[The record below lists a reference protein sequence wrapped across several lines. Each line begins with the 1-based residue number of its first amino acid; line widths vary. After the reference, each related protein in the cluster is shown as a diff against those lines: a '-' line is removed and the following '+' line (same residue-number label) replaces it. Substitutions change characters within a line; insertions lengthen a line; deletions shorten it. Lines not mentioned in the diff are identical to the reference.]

1 MSLYGVMRTGVSGM
15 SAQSNK
21 LSTVS
26 DNIANVNT
34 TGYKRAETEF
44 SSLILKSGS
53 SEYNSG
59 SVETNVRYAITDQGS
74 MQFTTST
81 TDLAIQGN
89 GYFVVS
95 DPSGSDFL
103 TRAGSFVPDSQ
114 GNLVN
119 AAGFKLMGYNIKN
132 GATPNVVA
140 NGFNGLQV
148 VNINQMTLQAQPST
162 TATVSA
168 NLDPSA
174 PIITTGPPAYT
185 SKTSMVTYD
194 NIGNPV
200 TLDVY
205 LTKTAANTWQAAAYD
220 ASTSTS
226 STGGFPY
233 SSGPLAANTFTFDTT
248 AVGKGALAG
257 ANPPTPASPTSL
269 TMTIPG
275 GSAFTMDLSAMT
287 QVASSFDFKATVD
300 GNAPSAVE
308 KVDVDNTGQVTAILQ
323 NGTKLPIYK
332 IALADVPSPDNLT
345 PEVGNVYSLNL
356 KSGNVQIGFAGQGGL
371 GTITSGALEESNV
384 DLASELTS
392 MIEAQRG
399 FTANSKS
406 FQTGADLLD
415 VVVNLK
421 R

>member
-15 SAQSNK
+15 NAQSNK

-34 TGYKRAETEF
+34 VGYKRASTEF

-53 SEYNSG
+53 GNYDSG
-59 SVETNVRYAITDQGS
+59 AVETTVRYAITDPGNL
-74 MQFTTST
+74 QFTTST
-81 TDLAIQGN
+81 TDLAVQGN
-89 GYFVVS
+89 GFLVVQ
-95 DPSGSDFL
+95 DANGNNFL
-103 TRAGSFVPDSQ
+103 TRAGSFVPDST

-119 AAGFKLMGYNIKN
+119 TAGFQLMGYNIQN
-132 GATPNVVA
+132 GAAPNVAA
-140 NGFNGLQV
+140 NGFGGLQV
-148 VNINQMTLQAQPST
+148 INVNQMALQAAPST
-162 TATVSA
+162 LATVAA

-174 PIITTGPPAYT
+174 STIAAPAGPPSNYT

-194 NIGNPV
+194 NIGNAV

-205 LTKTAANTWQAAAYD
+205 AAKTGANTWDIEVYNGA
-220 ASTSTS
+220 TPLT
-226 STGGFPY
+226 T
-233 SSGPLAANTFTFDTT
+233 SGPATTFTFNVS
-248 AVGKGALAG
+248 AAGKGALA
-257 ANPPTPASPTSL
+257 AASPKSL
-269 TMTIPG
+269 TVAIPG
-275 GSAFTMDLSAMT
+275 GSSTFKIDMSAMT

-308 KVDVDNTGQVTAILQ
+308 KVNIDSKGVVTAVLK
-323 NGTKLPIYK
+323 NGTQLPSYQV
-332 IALADVPSPDNLT
+332 ALATVPSPDHLT
-345 PEVGNVYSLNL
+345 PEVGNVYSPNL
-356 KSGNVQIGFAGQGGL
+356 DSGNVQVGLAGQGGL
-371 GTITSGALEESNV
+371 GTIQSGALEDSNV
-384 DLASELTS
+384 DLANELTS

>member
-15 SAQSNK
+15 NAQSNK

-34 TGYKRAETEF
+34 TGYKRASTEF

-53 SEYNSG
+53 GNYDSG
-59 SVETNVRYAITDQGS
+59 AVETTVRYAISDAGNY
-74 MQFTTST
+74 QFTTST
-81 TDLAIQGN
+81 TDLAVQGN
-89 GYFVVS
+89 GFFVVQ
-95 DPSGSDFL
+95 DANGNNFL
-103 TRAGSFVPDSQ
+103 TRAGAFVPDST

-119 AAGFKLMGYNIKN
+119 AAGFQLMGYNIAN
-132 GATPNVVA
+132 GATPTVAA
-140 NGFNGLQV
+140 NGFGGLQV
-148 VNINQMTLQAQPST
+148 INVNQMALQAAPST
-162 TATVSA
+162 KATVAA

-174 PIITTGPPAYT
+174 TAIAAPAGPANYT

-194 NIGNPV
+194 NIGNAV

-205 LTKTAANTWQAAAYD
+205 AAKTGANTWDIQVYNGATQLTTA
-220 ASTSTS
+220 
-226 STGGFPY
+226 
-233 SSGPLAANTFTFDTT
+233 GPATTFTFDVT
-248 AVGKGALAG
+248 AVGKGALA
-257 ANPPTPASPTSL
+257 AASPTSL
-269 TMTIPG
+269 TVAIPG
-275 GSAFTMDLSAMT
+275 GSAAFNIDLSAIT
-287 QVASSFDFKATVD
+287 QVASAFDFKATVD

-308 KVDVDNTGQVTAILQ
+308 KVNIDAKGVVTAVLK
-323 NGTKLPIYK
+323 NGTELPSFQ
-332 IALADVPSPDNLT
+332 IALATVPSPDHLT
-345 PEVGNVYSLNL
+345 PEVGNVYSPNL
-356 KSGNVQIGFAGQGGL
+356 DSGNVQVGLAGQGGL
-371 GTITSGALEESNV
+371 GTIQSGALEDSNV
-384 DLASELTS
+384 DLADELTS

>member
-34 TGYKRAETEF
+34 TGYKRASTEF

-53 SEYNSG
+53 GNYDSG
-59 SVETNVRYAITDQGS
+59 AVETTVRYAISDAGNY
-74 MQFTTST
+74 QFTTSA
-81 TDLAIQGN
+81 TDLAVQGN
-89 GYFVVS
+89 GFFVVQ
-95 DPSGSDFL
+95 DANGNNFL
-103 TRAGSFVPDSQ
+103 TRAGAFVPDST

-119 AAGFKLMGYNIKN
+119 SAGFKLMGYNIAN
-132 GATPNVVA
+132 GAVPNVAA
-140 NGFNGLQV
+140 NGFGNLQV
-148 VNINQMTLQAQPST
+148 VNVNQMALQASAST
-162 TATVSA
+162 KATVAA
-168 NLDPSA
+168 NLAPSA
-174 PIITTGPPAYT
+174 TNLTAPAGPPTNYT

-194 NIGNPV
+194 NIGNAV

-205 LTKTAANTWQAAAYD
+205 MAQTATDTWDVQVYQGGTLLAPTG
-220 ASTSTS
+220 ST
-226 STGGFPY
+226 
-233 SSGPLAANTFTFDTT
+233 TFTFDTT
-248 AVGKGALAG
+248 ATGKGALA
-257 ANPPTPASPTSL
+257 AASTKSL
-269 TMTIPG
+269 SFNVPSAG
-275 GSAFTMDLSAMT
+275 GSTYPFTMDLSAMT
-287 QVASSFDFKATVD
+287 QVASAFDFKATVD

-308 KVDVDNTGQVTAILQ
+308 KVNIDDKGVVTAVLK
-323 NGTKLPIYK
+323 NGTELPSFQ
-332 IALADVPSPDNLT
+332 IALATVPSPDHLT
-345 PEVGNVYSLNL
+345 PEVGNVYSPNL
-356 KSGNVQIGFAGQGGL
+356 QSGNVQVGLAGQGGL
-371 GTITSGALEESNV
+371 GTIKSGALEDSNV
-384 DLASELTS
+384 DLADELTS

>member
-15 SAQSNK
+15 NAQSNK

-34 TGYKRAETEF
+34 VGYKRASTEF

-53 SEYNSG
+53 GNYDSG
-59 SVETNVRYAITDQGS
+59 AVETTVRYAITDPGNL
-74 MQFTTST
+74 QFTTST
-81 TDLAIQGN
+81 TDLAVQGN
-89 GYFVVS
+89 GFFVVQ
-95 DPSGSDFL
+95 DTNGNNFL
-103 TRAGSFVPDSQ
+103 TRAGSFVPDST

-119 AAGFKLMGYNIKN
+119 TAGFQLMGYNIQN
-132 GATPNVVA
+132 GAAPNVSA
-140 NGFNGLQV
+140 NGFGGLQV
-148 VNINQMTLQAQPST
+148 INVNQMALQASPST
-162 TATVSA
+162 KATVAA

-174 PIITTGPPAYT
+174 TTIAAPAGPPSNYT

-194 NIGNPV
+194 NIGNAV

-205 LTKTAANTWQAAAYD
+205 AAKTGANTWDIQTYNGATLLAPTG
-220 ASTSTS
+220 ST
-226 STGGFPY
+226 
-233 SSGPLAANTFTFDTT
+233 TFTFDTT
-248 AVGKGALAG
+248 SAGKGALA
-257 ANPPTPASPTSL
+257 AASPTSL
-269 TMTIPG
+269 SYTVTSG
-275 GSAFTMDLSAMT
+275 GSTYPFTMDLSAMT
-287 QVASSFDFKATVD
+287 QVASAFDFKATVD

-308 KVDVDNTGQVTAILQ
+308 KVNIDSKGVVTAVLK
-323 NGTKLPIYK
+323 NGTELPSFQ
-332 IALADVPSPDNLT
+332 IALATVPSPDHLT
-345 PEVGNVYSLNL
+345 PEVGNVYSPNL
-356 KSGNVQIGFAGQGGL
+356 DSGNVQVGLAGQGGL
-371 GTITSGALEESNV
+371 GTIQSGALEDSNV
-384 DLASELTS
+384 DLADELTS

>member
-1 MSLYGVMRTGVSGM
+1 MSLFGVMRTGVSGM

-34 TGYKRAETEF
+34 TGYKRASTEF

-53 SEYNSG
+53 GNYDSG
-59 SVETNVRYAITDQGS
+59 AVETTVRYAISDAGNL
-74 MQFTTST
+74 QFTTST
-81 TDLAIQGN
+81 TDLAVQGN
-89 GYFVVS
+89 GFFVVQ
-95 DPSGSDFL
+95 DPQGNSFL
-103 TRAGSFVPDSQ
+103 TRAGAFVPDSQ

-119 AAGFKLMGYNIKN
+119 AAGFKLMGYNIQN
-132 GATPNVVA
+132 GATPTVAA
-140 NGFNGLQV
+140 NGFSGLQV
-148 VNINQMTLQAQPST
+148 VNVNQMTLQASPST
-162 TATVSA
+162 KATVAA

-174 PIITTGPPAYT
+174 TAIAAPAGPANYT

-194 NIGNPV
+194 NIGNAV

-205 LTKTAANTWQAAAYD
+205 AAKTAANTWDIEVYNGATAL
-220 ASTSTS
+220 TT
-226 STGGFPY
+226 
-233 SSGPLAANTFTFDTT
+233 SGPATTFTFDVT
-248 AVGKGALAG
+248 AAGKGALA
-257 ANPPTPASPTSL
+257 AASPTAL
-269 TMTIPG
+269 AVNIPG
-275 GSAFTMDLSAMT
+275 GSAFNMDLSAMT

-308 KVDVDNTGQVTAILQ
+308 KVDIDDKGVVTAVLQ
-323 NGTKLPIYK
+323 NGSQLPSYQ
-332 IALADVPSPDNLT
+332 IALATVPSPDHLT
-345 PEVGNVYSLNL
+345 PEVGNVYSPNL
-356 KSGNVQIGFAGQGGL
+356 DSGNVQVGLAGQGGL
-371 GTITSGALEESNV
+371 GTIQSGALEDSNV
-384 DLASELTS
+384 DLADELTS
-392 MIEAQRG
+392 MIESQRS

>member
-1 MSLYGVMRTGVSGM
+1 MSLFSVMRTGVSGM

-34 TGYKRAETEF
+34 TGYKKASTEF

-53 SEYNSG
+53 GNYDSG
-59 SVETNVRYAITDQGS
+59 AVETTVRYAISDQGS
-74 MQFTTST
+74 LQFTTSS
-81 TDLAIQGN
+81 TDLAVQGN
-89 GYFVVS
+89 GYFVVQNS
-95 DPSGSDFL
+95 SGTNYL

-119 AAGFKLMGYNIKN
+119 TGGFQLMGYNIQN
-132 GATPNVVA
+132 GATPNVSA
-140 NGFNGLQV
+140 NGFGNLQV
-148 VNINQMTLQAQPST
+148 INVNQMALQASPST
-162 TATVSA
+162 KATVAA

-174 PIITTGPPAYT
+174 AVIAGPAGPGAYT

-205 LTKTAANTWQAAAYD
+205 AAKTAANTWDIEVYNGATAL
-220 ASTSTS
+220 TT
-226 STGGFPY
+226 P
-233 SSGPLAANTFTFDTT
+233 GPATTFTFDVSST
-248 AVGKGALAG
+248 GKGALDLVG
-257 ANPPTPASPTSL
+257 PPPSATSL
-269 TMTIPG
+269 SVAIPG
-275 GSAFTMDLSAMT
+275 GSGAFNIDLSAMT
-287 QVASSFDFKATVD
+287 QVASSFDFKANVD

-308 KVDVDNTGQVTAILQ
+308 KVNIDSKGVVTAVLQ
-323 NGTKLPIYK
+323 NGTSLPSFQ
-332 IALADVPSPDNLT
+332 IALATVPSPDHMT
-345 PEVGNVYSLNL
+345 PEVGNVYSPNL
-356 KSGNVQIGFAGQGGL
+356 DSGNVQVGLAGQGGL
-371 GTITSGALEESNV
+371 GTIQSGALEESDV
-384 DLASELTS
+384 DLASELTD
-392 MIEAQRG
+392 MISSQRS

-415 VVVNLK
+415 IVVNLK

>member
-34 TGYKRAETEF
+34 TGYKRASTEF

-53 SEYNSG
+53 GNYDSG
-59 SVETNVRYAITDQGS
+59 AVETTVRYAISDAGNY
-74 MQFTTST
+74 QFTTSA
-81 TDLAIQGN
+81 TDLAVQGN
-89 GYFVVS
+89 GFFVVQ
-95 DPSGSDFL
+95 DPNGTNFL
-103 TRAGSFVPDSQ
+103 TRAGAFVPDST

-119 AAGFKLMGYNIKN
+119 AAGFQLMGYNIAN
-132 GATPNVVA
+132 GATPTVAA
-140 NGFNGLQV
+140 NGFGGLQV
-148 VNINQMTLQAQPST
+148 VNVNQMALQAAPST
-162 TATVSA
+162 KATVAA

-174 PIITTGPPAYT
+174 TAIAAPAGPANYT

-194 NIGNPV
+194 NIGNAV

-205 LTKTAANTWQAAAYD
+205 AAKTGANTWDIAVYNGATAL
-220 ASTSTS
+220 TT
-226 STGGFPY
+226 
-233 SSGPLAANTFTFDTT
+233 SGPATTFTFNVS
-248 AVGKGALAG
+248 AAGKGALA
-257 ANPPTPASPTSL
+257 AASPKALSVA
-269 TMTIPG
+269 IPG
-275 GSAFTMDLSAMT
+275 GSAAFNIDLSAMT
-287 QVASSFDFKATVD
+287 QVASSFGFKATVD
-300 GNAPSAVE
+300 GNAPSAVD
-308 KVDVDNTGQVTAILQ
+308 KVNIDDKGVVTAVLK
-323 NGTKLPIYK
+323 NGTTLPSFQ
-332 IALADVPSPDNLT
+332 IALATVPSPDHLT
-345 PEVGNVYSLNL
+345 PEVGNVYSPNL
-356 KSGNVQIGFAGQGGL
+356 DSGNVQVGLAGQGGL
-371 GTITSGALEESNV
+371 GTIQSGALEDSNV
-384 DLASELTS
+384 DLADELTS

>member
-15 SAQSNK
+15 NAQSNK

-34 TGYKRAETEF
+34 TGYKRASTEF

-53 SEYNSG
+53 GNYDSG
-59 SVETNVRYAITDQGS
+59 AVETTVRYAISDAGNYH
-74 MQFTTST
+74 FTTST
-81 TDLAIQGN
+81 TDLAVQGN
-89 GYFVVS
+89 GFFVVQ
-95 DPSGSDFL
+95 DANGNNFL
-103 TRAGSFVPDSQ
+103 TRAGAFVPDET

-119 AAGFKLMGYNIKN
+119 TAGFQLMGYNIAN
-132 GATPNVVA
+132 GAVPNVAA
-140 NGFNGLQV
+140 NGFGGLQV
-148 VNINQMTLQAQPST
+148 INVNQMALQAAPST
-162 TATVSA
+162 KATVAA

-174 PIITTGPPAYT
+174 TAIAAPAGPANYT

-194 NIGNPV
+194 NIGNAV

-205 LTKTAANTWQAAAYD
+205 AAKTGANTWDIQVYNGATAL
-220 ASTSTS
+220 TT
-226 STGGFPY
+226 P
-233 SSGPLAANTFTFDTT
+233 GPATTFTFDVT
-248 AVGKGALAG
+248 ATGKGKLA
-257 ANPPTPASPTSL
+257 AASPTALSVA
-269 TMTIPG
+269 IPG
-275 GSAFTMDLSAMT
+275 GSAAFNIDMSAMT
-287 QVASSFDFKATVD
+287 QVAAAFDFKATVD

-308 KVDVDNTGQVTAILQ
+308 KVNIDDKGIVTAVLK
-323 NGTKLPIYK
+323 NGTTLPSFQ
-332 IALADVPSPDNLT
+332 IALATVPSPDHLT
-345 PEVGNVYSLNL
+345 PEVGNVYSPNL
-356 KSGNVQIGFAGQGGL
+356 ESGNVQVGLAGQGGL
-371 GTITSGALEESNV
+371 GTVKSGALEDSNV
-384 DLASELTS
+384 DLADELTS

>member
-15 SAQSNK
+15 NAQSNK

-34 TGYKRAETEF
+34 TGYKRASTEF

-53 SEYNSG
+53 GNYDSG
-59 SVETNVRYAITDQGS
+59 AVETSVRYAITDPGNL
-74 MQFTTST
+74 QFTTST
-81 TDLAIQGN
+81 TDLAVQGN
-89 GYFVVS
+89 GFFVVQ
-95 DPSGSDFL
+95 DANGNNFL
-103 TRAGSFVPDSQ
+103 TRAGAFVPDST

-119 AAGFKLMGYNIKN
+119 TAGFQLMGYNIQN
-132 GATPNVVA
+132 GAVPNTAA
-140 NGFNGLQV
+140 NGFGNLQV
-148 VNINQMTLQAQPST
+148 INVNKMALQAAPST
-162 TATVSA
+162 KATVAA

-174 PIITTGPPAYT
+174 TAIAAPAGPANYT

-194 NIGNPV
+194 NIGNAV

-205 LTKTAANTWQAAAYD
+205 AAKTGANTWDIEVYNGATALT
-220 ASTSTS
+220 ASGPATTFKFDVS
-226 STGGFPY
+226 STGKGKLDLV
-233 SSGPLAANTFTFDTT
+233 GP
-248 AVGKGALAG
+248 
-257 ANPPTPASPTSL
+257 PPSATSL
-269 TMTIPG
+269 TVPIPG
-275 GSAFTMDLSAMT
+275 GSAAFNIDLSAMT

-308 KVDVDNTGQVTAILQ
+308 KVDIDSKGVVTAVLK
-323 NGTKLPIYK
+323 NGTQLPSFQ
-332 IALADVPSPDNLT
+332 IALATVPSPDHLT
-345 PEVGNVYSLNL
+345 PEVGNVYSPNLN
-356 KSGNVQIGFAGQGGL
+356 SGNVQVGLAGQGGL
-371 GTITSGALEESNV
+371 GTIQSGALEDSNV
-384 DLASELTS
+384 DLANELTS

>member
-34 TGYKRAETEF
+34 SGYKRAETEF

-81 TDLAIQGN
+81 TDLAVQGN
-89 GYFVVS
+89 GFFVVS

-148 VNINQMTLQAQPST
+148 VNVNQMTLQAQPST
-162 TATVSA
+162 LATVSA

-174 PIITTGPPAYT
+174 TGLATPPGPGSYT
-185 SKTSMVTYD
+185 SKTSVVAYD
-194 NIGNPV
+194 NIGNAV

-205 LTKTAANTWQAAAYD
+205 IAKTTTANTWQIAVYNGATALPG
-220 ASTSTS
+220 A
-226 STGGFPY
+226 TG
-233 SSGPLAANTFTFDTT
+233 TFLFDTT
-248 AVGKGALAG
+248 ATGKGALDALS
-257 ANPPTPASPTSL
+257 PATSI
-269 TMTIPG
+269 TVPVPG
-275 GSAFTMDLSAMT
+275 GSSLTMDLSAMT

-308 KVDVDNTGQVTAILQ
+308 KVDVDGTGQVTAILQ

-371 GTITSGALEESNV
+371 GTIQSGALEQSNV

>member
-15 SAQSNK
+15 NAQSNK

-34 TGYKRAETEF
+34 VGYKRASTEF

-53 SEYNSG
+53 GNYDSG
-59 SVETNVRYAITDQGS
+59 AVETTVRYAITDAGNY
-74 MQFTTST
+74 QFTTSS
-81 TDLAIQGN
+81 TDLAVQGN
-89 GYFVVS
+89 GFFVVQ
-95 DPSGSDFL
+95 DANGNNFL
-103 TRAGSFVPDSQ
+103 TRAGSFVPDST

-119 AAGFKLMGYNIKN
+119 TAGFQLMGYNIQN
-132 GATPNVVA
+132 GATPNVSA
-140 NGFNGLQV
+140 NGFGGLQV
-148 VNINQMTLQAQPST
+148 VNVNQMALQASPST
-162 TATVSA
+162 KATVAA

-174 PIITTGPPAYT
+174 AVVAAPAAAAGPTNYT

-194 NIGNPV
+194 NIGNAV

-205 LTKTAANTWQAAAYD
+205 AAKTAANTWDIEVYNGATALTSGPSAATSFSFDVTAAGKGTLAAA
-220 ASTSTS
+220 
-226 STGGFPY
+226 
-233 SSGPLAANTFTFDTT
+233 
-248 AVGKGALAG
+248 
-257 ANPPTPASPTSL
+257 SPKSL
-269 TMTIPG
+269 TVAIPG
-275 GSAFTMDLSAMT
+275 GSSTFNIDMSAMT

-308 KVDVDNTGQVTAILQ
+308 KVNIDDKGVVTAVLK
-323 NGTKLPIYK
+323 NGTELPSFQ
-332 IALADVPSPDNLT
+332 IALATVPSPDHLT
-345 PEVGNVYSLNL
+345 PEVGNVYSPNL
-356 KSGNVQIGFAGQGGL
+356 DSGNVQVGLAGQGGL
-371 GTITSGALEESNV
+371 GTIQSGSLEDSNV
-384 DLASELTS
+384 DLADELTS

>member
-15 SAQSNK
+15 SAQSSK

-34 TGYKRAETEF
+34 SGYKRAETEF

-74 MQFTTST
+74 LQFTTST
-81 TDLAIQGN
+81 TDLAVQGN
-89 GYFVVS
+89 GFFVVS
-95 DPSGSDFL
+95 NPSGSDFL

-119 AAGFKLMGYNIKN
+119 AAGFQLMGYNIKN

-148 VNINQMTLQAQPST
+148 VNVNQMTLQAQPST
-162 TATVSA
+162 LATVNA

-174 PIITTGPPAYT
+174 TAIATPPGPGSYT
-185 SKTSMVTYD
+185 SKTSVVAYD

-205 LTKTAANTWQAAAYD
+205 IAKTTTANTWQMAVYNGATPLPGA
-220 ASTSTS
+220 
-226 STGGFPY
+226 TG
-233 SSGPLAANTFTFDTT
+233 TFLFDTT
-248 AVGKGALAG
+248 ATGKGALA
-257 ANPPTPASPTSL
+257 ATSPATSI
-269 TMTIPG
+269 TVPVPG
-275 GSAFTMDLSAMT
+275 GSSLTMDLSAMT

-308 KVDVDNTGQVTAILQ
+308 KVDVDSTGQVTAILQ
-323 NGTKLPIYK
+323 NGTKLPTYK

-371 GTITSGALEESNV
+371 GTIQSGALEQSNV